1 MKKLTIVIIGAG
13 STGLSTALSLVQS
26 STHKIIVL
34 EQNHVGSGQ
43 TGQCCGFVRT
53 FYNAPEMITS
63 ASYSMKVIRGICR
76 NNKDL
81 EYVKKGLLVI
91 DDLKNAK
98 SVSENVKLLQTQ
110 GVKAKYLEQ
119 DVIKKVNPYLITE
132 GVCAGYDEDAGY
144 VNPQL
149 MVNYL
154 ESRCHHFGVDIHEGE
169 KVINIKRQNG
179 KFHIQTDKGQIVADK
194 LFNATAAYTNKIN
207 HMLDIELSI
216 KVIKINNGFY
226 RLPMGPQKYLVALAD
241 FVNGFYLIPHVD
253 FIDVSTVILDLNES
267 IDPETEKFELK
278 YKIIQE
284 YLDLIA
290 KRIEGAD
297 KSAILGGFSS
307 CIDISPDYY
316 PIISKIDEI
325 PNYYVATGFSGTGF
339 KHFPMISKLM
349 TELIL
354 ETDSSYPELT
364 SFFRYNRFKEDD
376 LRKKVSDSYFVK
388 E

>member
-1 MKKLTIVIIGAG
+1 MKKSTIVIIGAG
-13 STGLSTALSLVQS
+13 STGLSTALSLAQS

-63 ASYSMKVIRGICR
+63 AGYSMKAIKDVCKK
-76 NNKDL
+76 NKDL

-98 SVSENVKLLQTQ
+98 SVSENVKLLQAQ

-119 DVIKKVNPYLITE
+119 DSLKTLNPYLVTE
-132 GVCAGYDEDAGY
+132 GICAGFDENAGY

-154 ESRCHHFGVDIHEGE
+154 ESQCRQYGVEIHENE
-169 KVINIKRQNG
+169 KVTNIETRGN
-179 KFHIQTDKGQIVADK
+179 KFYIQTDKDQVVGDK
-194 LFNATAAYTNKIN
+194 VFNATAAYTNKIN
-207 HMLDIELSI
+207 HMLGVELPI

-241 FVNGFYLIPHVD
+241 FVNGFYLIPHAD

-267 IDPETEKFELK
+267 IDPETEEYKLK
-278 YKIIQE
+278 HEIIQE
-284 YLDLIA
+284 YLDLIS
-290 KRIEGAD
+290 KRIQGAN

-316 PIISKIDEI
+316 PIISKIDEV

-354 ETDSSYPELT
+354 ETNPSYPELI
-364 SFFRYNRFKEDD
+364 SFFRYNRFDKDG